1 MSVATEV
8 ALGEVASIVRT
19 TVEPDEIANG
29 TCYVG
34 LDNIVSRG
42 GLTDVRPVA
51 SGDLASTKLVFTNR
65 EVLFGKLRPYLAKI
79 ARPDFGGV
87 CSTDILPIRPGNDL
101 DRDYLAHYLAFPPT
115 VALAAQRATGANLP
129 RLSPNQL
136 KRFTLPLPS
145 LEEQR
150 RVARVLDMAD
160 ALREKRRRCLRY
172 LHALIA
178 AIYTDL
184 FQGEWRQYQLGD
196 VLDRIDS
203 GSSPVC
209 ETRPASGAEW
219 GVLKLG
225 AISFGRYDPGA
236 NKALLPGCAPRPAD
250 EVRAGDILLARKNTR
265 ELVGASVLVHDT
277 PDRLMLPDLIFRLV
291 PAEDA
296 PLDAAYLQ
304 ATLAQ
309 PRSRAAI
316 ARLAGGSA
324 GSMPNIS
331 KARLRSIEVDV
342 PPIERQQSYA
352 ERSQQ
357 VELIRQRAQAHLAHL
372 DALFACLQARAF
384 AGDL

>member
-1 MSVATEV
+1 VSPWPLVG
-8 ALGEVASIVRT
+8 LGEVAEFINGKAFKPSDWSEQGQRIVR
-19 TVEPDEIANG
+19 IQN
-29 TCYVG
+29 
-34 LDNIVSRG
+34 
-42 GLTDVRPVA
+42 LTDPAKIYNRTERPVPERFCVLP
-51 SGDLASTKLVFTNR
+51 GELLVSWSATLGVFEWEGPDTALVNQHIFR
-65 EVLFGKLRPYLAKI
+65 VVPKETVTDKRYLKHI
-79 ARPDFGGV
+79 MVG
-87 CSTDILPIRPGNDL
+87 
-101 DRDYLAHYLAFPPT
+101 
-115 VALAAQRATGANLP
+115 ALANMEWHLHGATMKHVNRAEFLQS
-129 RLSPNQL
+129 RI
-136 KRFTLPLPS
+136 PLPP
-145 LEEQR
+145 LDEQR
-150 RVARVLDMAD
+150 RIARVLDATD
-160 ALREKRRRCLRY
+160 GLRAKRRKCLRH
-172 LHALIA
+172 LHALVG

-209 ETRPASGAEW
+209 ETRPANGAEW

-225 AISFGRYDPGA
+225 AISFGRYDPRE

-309 PRSRAAI
+309 PRNRAAI

-331 KARLRSIEVDV
+331 KARLRSIKVDV
-342 PPIERQQSYA
+342 PPIERQQRYS
-352 ERSQQ
+352 ERTRQ
-357 VELIRQRAQAHLAHL
+357 VELIRQRVQAHLAHL
-372 DALFACLQARAF
+372 DDLFTSLQSRAF